1 MKRKLIL
8 NQNKMNAKLIKVNIH
23 YYLWL
28 NPESE
33 EREYLGSSKFIDEE
47 REPLKSKYKLSST
60 NCDSIARGYGREE
73 LINLAKISRT
83 SISPLFKDKIDAKS
97 HEDGFIAGFHEAC
110 KMMRGKNF
118 TKIDMKKI
126 FDLGV
131 NAGVGAI
138 QGKVNINFKKYLKSL
153 QQTEWDVTFNPKERD
168 GYGCLILK
176 RIP

>member
-1 MKRKLIL
+1 
-8 NQNKMNAKLIKVNIH
+8 
-23 YYLWL
+23 
-28 NPESE
+28 
-33 EREYLGSSKFIDEE
+33 
-47 REPLKSKYKLSST
+47 
-60 NCDSIARGYGREE
+60 
-73 LINLAKISRT
+73 
-83 SISPLFKDKIDAKS
+83 
-97 HEDGFIAGFHEAC
+97 
-110 KMMRGKNF
+110 MMSGKNF